1 MLVSDIIRELG
12 YEFDHL
18 ADAVADDAASDG
30 VELLAKP
37 FTIADAAGALAG
49 ALG

>member
-1 MLVSDIIRELG
+1 MI
-12 YEFDHL
+12 
-18 ADAVADDAASDG
+18 AASPTMPSSVG

-37 FTIADAAGALAG
+37 FTIADVAGALAR

>member
-1 MLVSDIIRELG
+1 MKHVG
-12 YEFDHL
+12 
-18 ADAVADDAASDG
+18 DAYPVEHNDRRFADDAVSVG

-37 FTIADAAGALAG
+37 FTIADVAGALAR